1 MKIGMLFIFNK
12 QHMDAC
18 HASEECLK
26 SQMTVILQKL
36 GDF

>member
-1 MKIGMLFIFNK
+1 
-12 QHMDAC
+12 MDAR